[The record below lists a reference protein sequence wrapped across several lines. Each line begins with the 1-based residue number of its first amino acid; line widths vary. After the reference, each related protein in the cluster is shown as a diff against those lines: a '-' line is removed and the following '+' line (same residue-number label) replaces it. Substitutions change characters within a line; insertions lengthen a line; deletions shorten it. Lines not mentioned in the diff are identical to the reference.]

1 MKTYIKPEIKV
12 QNVVVEQLLVT
23 SEPGGQINE
32 GLAKPHDSF
41 WTNDDFFDD
50 TSWPK
55 GKSQWD

>member
-12 QNVVVEQLLVT
+12 QNVVVEQLLAVE
-23 SEPGGQINE
+23 SKGEIDE